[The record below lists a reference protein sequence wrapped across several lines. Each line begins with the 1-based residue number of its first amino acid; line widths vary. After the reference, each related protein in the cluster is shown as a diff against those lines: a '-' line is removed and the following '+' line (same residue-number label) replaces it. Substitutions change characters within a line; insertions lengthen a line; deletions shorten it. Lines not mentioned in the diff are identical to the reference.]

1 MFVPYALAG
10 LACMAATADDEPSAV
25 AAVGETRAELGG
37 RSQPI
42 TAAALRHAAT
52 GSDLP
57 DQAMARPL
65 PGA

>member
-1 MFVPYALAG
+1 MLTP
-10 LACMAATADDEPSAV
+10 TAV
-25 AAVGETRAELGG
+25 AAVGETRAELSG